1 MSYTIVRTHS
11 LATVQQNIDVCVLFC
26 DFLLTILTFI
36 THVASILK
44 DLIDGVELGLED
56 EDIVS
61 AVEIKCVVAR
71 AKYNWLKV

>member
-1 MSYTIVRTHS
+1 MFRCDM
-11 LATVQQNIDVCVLFC
+11 LC
-26 DFLLTILTFI
+26 DFLFNHQPITILTFI
-36 THVASILK
+36 THVAEILK
-44 DLIDGVELGLED
+44 DLFDGVELGLED

>member
-1 MSYTIVRTHS
+1 MIGSRLISSIGSSS
-11 LATVQQNIDVCVLFC
+11 LFSSELNPEIWLEDEGTC
-26 DFLLTILTFI
+26 
-36 THVASILK
+36 SK
-44 DLIDGVELGLED
+44 MELGLED